1 MLAVA
6 IAVTTGAMLAVVATL
21 AVAIQ
26 VATTRLQLFLPCD
39 SAVGNALPAN
49 SVLLAEDDSQC

>member
-6 IAVTTGAMLAVVATL
+6 IAVITGAMLAVVATL

-26 VATTRLQLFLPCD
+26 VATTLQLFLPCD